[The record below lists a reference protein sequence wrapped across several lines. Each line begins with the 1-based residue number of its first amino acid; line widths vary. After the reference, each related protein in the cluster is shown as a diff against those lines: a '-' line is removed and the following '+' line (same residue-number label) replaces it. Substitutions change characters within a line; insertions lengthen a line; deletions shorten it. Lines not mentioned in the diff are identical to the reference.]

1 VAFFEVPP
9 DALGSLRLRLG
20 RDRYEQR
27 YDAMAD
33 VDLGLTD
40 EDVDAALDAG
50 VLEVPATTL
59 GGAS

>member
-1 VAFFEVPP
+1 
-9 DALGSLRLRLG
+9 
-20 RDRYEQR
+20 
-27 YDAMAD
+27 